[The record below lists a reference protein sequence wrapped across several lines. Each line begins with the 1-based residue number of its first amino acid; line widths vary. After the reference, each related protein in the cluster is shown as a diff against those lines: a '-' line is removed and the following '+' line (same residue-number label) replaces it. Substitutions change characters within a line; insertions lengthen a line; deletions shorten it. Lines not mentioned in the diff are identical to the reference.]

1 MLKLT
6 FDFDFYDFFFGLLNP
21 SENTSV
27 FRNSITHTICFL
39 AVIKASGDVNLQ
51 REI

>member
-6 FDFDFYDFFFGLLNP
+6 FDFDFYDFLGLLNP

-27 FRNSITHTICFL
+27 FHNNITHTMFL
-39 AVIKASGDVNLQ
+39 SCD
-51 REI
+51 

>member
-6 FDFDFYDFFFGLLNP
+6 FDFDFYDFLGFLNP

-27 FRNSITHTICFL
+27 FHDSITHTICFL
-39 AVIKASGDVNLQ
+39 AVIKASEVVNLQ

>member
-6 FDFDFYDFFFGLLNP
+6 FDFDFRDFLGFLNP

-27 FRNSITHTICFL
+27 FHNSITHMIRFS
-39 AVIKASGDVNLQ
+39 AVIKASEDVNLQ

>member
-1 MLKLT
+1 MLN
-6 FDFDFYDFFFGLLNP
+6 FDFDFHDFLGFLNP

-27 FRNSITHTICFL
+27 FHNSVTHTICFL
-39 AVIKASGDVNLQ
+39 AVIKASENVHLQ